1 MNILIVDDHA
11 IVRSGLKQILDT
23 IDNITVIDEAGTGDE
38 ALKKARSEFY
48 DIIILDITL
57 PDMNGLEVLK
67 QLNSEQPDSRI
78 LMLSIHSEEQY
89 AVRVLKAGA
98 SGFLTKASAPEEL
111 IKAVKKISENGIYI
125 SEALA
130 GRLGKNLK
138 SKTVNLPHESLS
150 DREFQILL
158 KIAQGKTIKEIAGEL
173 FISDKTISTYRSRLL
188 LKMGMKSNSEI
199 THYVSING
207 LLE

>member
-1 MNILIVDDHA
+1 MNILIADDHA
-11 IVRSGLKQILDT
+11 IVRSGLKQILGST
-23 IDNITVIDEAGTGDE
+23 DNITAIDEASTGDD

-67 QLNSEQPDSRI
+67 QLNSEQPGSHI
-78 LMLSIHSEEQY
+78 LMLSFHSEEQY

-98 SGFLTKASAPEEL
+98 SGYLTKASAPEEL
-111 IKAVKKISENGIYI
+111 IKAIMKIVGGEKYV

-130 GRLGKNLK
+130 EKLAKNLEGK
-138 SKTVNLPHESLS
+138 SKNLPHELLS
-150 DREFQILL
+150 DREFQIMRM
-158 KIAQGKTIKEIAGEL
+158 IAQGKTIKEIAGEL
-173 FISDKTISTYRSRLL
+173 YISDKTVSTYRARLL
-188 LKMGMKSNSEI
+188 LKMGMKNNSEL
-199 THYVSING
+199 THYVTING

>member
-23 IDNITVIDEAGTGDE
+23 IGNITVIDEAGTGDE

-130 GRLGKNLK
+130 GRLAKNLK

-199 THYVSING
+199 THYVNING

>member
-23 IDNITVIDEAGTGDE
+23 IGNITVIDEASTGDE

-130 GRLGKNLK
+130 GRLAKNLK

-199 THYVSING
+199 THYVNING